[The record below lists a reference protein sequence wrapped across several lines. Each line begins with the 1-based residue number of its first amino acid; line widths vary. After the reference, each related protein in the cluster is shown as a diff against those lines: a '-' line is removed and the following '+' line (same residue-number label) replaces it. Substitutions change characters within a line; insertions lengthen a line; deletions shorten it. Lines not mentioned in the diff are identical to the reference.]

1 MLRFHFCYTKVRR
14 ALAIGADKKKWKCYQ
29 YKLLFSMKEADCWGN
44 LCSGR
49 ILSEFFPGLEASDFS
64 LLIRILETTP
74 PCSATCWLY
83 NLLYGYD
90 FKVELFKSF
99 TLFQSPTFAN
109 YEYSCLQK
117 LPIAVVY
124 FSHPWWDLFMLITW
138 CASPACFPPVPL
150 LYVSIHLPS
159 CWWQVVSLST
169 KHSSN
174 LPNVAPSFVCDSASI
189 CSYLYFFPATYQVL
203 SQLRSIF
210 TAASVWQSPI
220 CNPAG
225 PQLK

>member
-1 MLRFHFCYTKVRR
+1 
-14 ALAIGADKKKWKCYQ
+14 
-29 YKLLFSMKEADCWGN
+29 MKEADCWGN

-49 ILSEFFPGLEASDFS
+49 VLSEFFPGLEASDFS

-90 FKVELFKSF
+90 FKVELFQSF
-99 TLFQSPTFAN
+99 TLFQSPTFAY

-124 FSHPWWDLFMLITW
+124 FSHPWWDLFLLITW

-150 LYVSIHLPS
+150 LYVSIHLSS

-189 CSYLYFFPATYQVL
+189 CSYLYFFLLPTKCSVNFAPFLQQPL
-203 SQLRSIF
+203 SLTISNLQSSWT
-210 TAASVWQSPI
+210 TAEIAQTDFRGGSGMS
-220 CNPAG
+220 
-225 PQLK
+225 K